1 LNNITYTGEH
11 LLLGQLGNA
20 FVFLSFAAALLA
32 AFAYFR
38 SAQNDELEN
47 GPWKKLGRIAFYTH
61 SLAVIGIMTTLFCM
75 IFKHTYEY
83 YYVWE
88 HSSNSMP
95 KRYTLACFW
104 EGQEGSF
111 LLWTFWQVVLGNI
124 LLRSSKKWEAP
135 VMSTLSLVQAFL
147 ASMLL
152 GFYVFGIK
160 IGSNPFIL
168 LRNTPEFVNLPL
180 FQFPDYLSKLDGRG
194 LNPLLQNYWM
204 TIHPPTL
211 FLGFASTI
219 VPFVYAIAGLW
230 KKKYGEWQLDALPW
244 SFFGIMILGTG
255 ILMGGAWA
263 YESLSFGG
271 FWAWDPVENASLIPW
286 LTFVGT
292 GHILIIYKARK
303 QSALSTF
310 IFPIITFILVLYSTF
325 LTRSGI
331 LGNTSVHAFT
341 DLGLSGQLLVYLL
354 FFIVLAIVLIIVNY
368 KKIPKAE
375 QEEEL
380 WSREFWM
387 FLGALVLVMS
397 CMQIIVITSIPV
409 SNKIFGGLHDILPF
423 FKDRLEK
430 LSKQA
435 PPDDR
440 IGFYNRWQVPFA
452 IIVTLLVAI
461 GLFFKFKTTDLK
473 QFVKQLTPPFIT
485 SVVVTVISAYF
496 LKLTNGFFI
505 ALLFTSWF
513 AVWANFHYWVQNKK
527 ANFLKGGATFAH
539 LGFGL
544 IIMGALISTS
554 TKQVISVNTS
564 GKNVETLGKDISN
577 ATDIL
582 LEQGDTLRMGDY
594 FVTYTG
600 KRKEGH
606 NVLFAVQFFS
616 KDSSTK
622 KLTPKFTLNPLI
634 QINPQMGNVAE
645 PSTKH
650 FITKDIYTH
659 IMFADLNV
667 SNDASNGNEY
677 GEAKPHTLGVGDT
690 MFSSNSI
697 IILTALDTHIDKLQY
712 HLKADDIAVGAVL
725 KVIDVNDK
733 IHTSEPVYVISNDM
747 VKPIDATLPE
757 LGLKFSFQKIDPETH
772 KMDFTISESKRTS
785 KDFIV
790 LEAVVFPYINV
801 LWFGCLIMVLG
812 TVLSIRSRIKKSR
825 EAKKEKVES

>member
-1 LNNITYTGEH
+1 MDKITYIGEH
-11 LLLGQLGNA
+11 TLLGQLGNG

-38 SAQNDELEN
+38 SAQNDEMEG
-47 GPWKKLGRIAFYTH
+47 GPWKKLGRIAFYLH
-61 SLAVIGIMTTLFCM
+61 SLAVIGIMATLFTM
-75 IFKHTYEY
+75 IFKHAYEY

-111 LLWTFWQVVLGNI
+111 LLWTFWQVVLGLI
-124 LLRSSKKWEAP
+124 LMWSAKQWEAP

-152 GFYVFGIK
+152 GFYIFGIK
-160 IGSNPFIL
+160 LGSNPFIL
-168 LRNTPEFVNLPL
+168 LRDAPDFANLPL
-180 FQFPDYLSKLDGRG
+180 FQFPDYLTKLDGRG

-211 FLGFASTI
+211 FLGFASTV

-230 KKKYGEWQLDALPW
+230 KKKYGDWQLDALPW

-303 QSALSTF
+303 QGALSTF
-310 IFPIITFILVLYSTF
+310 LFPIITFVLVLYSTF

-354 FFIVLAIVLIIVNY
+354 FFILLSIVLLVVNY
-368 KKIPKAE
+368 RKIPKAE

-409 SNKIFGGLHDILPF
+409 SNKIFGLN
-423 FKDRLEK
+423 
-430 LSKQA
+430 QA
-435 PPDDR
+435 PPVDR

-452 IIVTLLVAI
+452 IIVTFLVAI
-461 GLFFKFKTTDLK
+461 GLFFKFKTTNIKD
-473 QFVKQLTPPFIT
+473 FIKQLTLPFI
-485 SVVVTVISAYF
+485 ISAAITIIASF
-496 LKLTNGFFI
+496 VLKLTNGFFI
-505 ALLFTSWF
+505 ALLFTCWF
-513 AVWANFHYWVQNKK
+513 AVVANFFYWIKNKK
-527 ANFLKGGATFAH
+527 ANFQKGGATFAH

-564 GKNVETLGKDISN
+564 GKNVESLGKDISN

-606 NVLFAVQFFS
+606 NVLFSVQFFS
-616 KDSSTK
+616 KDSATK
-622 KLTPKFTLNPLI
+622 KYTPQFTLNPLI

-650 FITKDIYTH
+650 FLHKDIYTH
-659 IMFADLNV
+659 IMFADLNTD
-667 SNDASNGNEY
+667 NNASGGNEY
-677 GEAKPHTLGVGDT
+677 GEAKPHSLGVGDT

-697 IILTALDTHIDKLQY
+697 IILTSLDTHIDKLQY
-712 HLKADDIAVGAVL
+712 HLKSDDVAVGAVL

-733 IHTSEPVYVISNDM
+733 IHSAEPVYVISNDM
-747 VKPIDATLPE
+747 VKPIDAALPD
-757 LGLKFSFQKIDPETH
+757 LGLKFSFQKINPETH
-772 KMDFTISESKRTS
+772 KMDFTVSESKRNS

-812 TVLSIRSRIKKSR
+812 TVLSIRQRIKKGR
-825 EAKKEKVES
+825 EAKKLQS

>member
-1 LNNITYTGEH
+1 LW
-11 LLLGQLGNA
+11 GQLGNA
-20 FVFLSFAAALLA
+20 FVFLSFAAALMA

-38 SAQNDELEN
+38 STQNDELED
-47 GPWKKLGRIAFYTH
+47 GSWRKLGRISFYLH

-75 IFKHTYEY
+75 IFRHYYEY

-88 HSSNSMP
+88 HSNNSMP

-111 LLWTFWQVVLGNI
+111 LLWTFWQVVIGNI
-124 LLRSSKKWEAP
+124 LIRSSKQWEAP

-152 GFYVFGIK
+152 GFYIFGVK

-168 LRNTPEFVNLPL
+168 LRETPEFANIPL
-180 FQFPDYLSKLDGRG
+180 FQMPDYITRLDGRG

-244 SFFGIMILGTG
+244 AFFGIMILGTG

-303 QSALSTF
+303 EGVLSTF
-310 IFPIITFILVLYSTF
+310 LFPIITFILVLYSTF

-354 FFIVLAIVLIIVNY
+354 FFILLSIVLIVVNY
-368 KKIPKAE
+368 KKLPKAE

-397 CMQIIVITSIPV
+397 CMQIIVVTSIPV
-409 SNKIFGGLHDILPF
+409 SNKIFGLT
-423 FKDRLEK
+423 
-430 LSKQA
+430 QA
-435 PPDDR
+435 PPVDR
-440 IGFYNRWQVPFA
+440 IGFYNRWQIPFA
-452 IIVTLLVAI
+452 IIVTLLVAV

-473 QFVKQLTPPFIT
+473 QFIKQLTPPFIT
-485 SVVVTVISAYF
+485 SVVVTIISAF
-496 LKLTNGFFI
+496 LLKLTNGFFI
-505 ALLFTSWF
+505 ALLFTCWF

-554 TKQVISVNTS
+554 KKEVISVNSS
-564 GKNVETLGKDISN
+564 GKNVESLGKDISN

-600 KRKEGH
+600 KKKEGH
-606 NVLFAVQFFS
+606 NILYSVLFLS
-616 KDSSTK
+616 KDSGTK
-622 KLTPKFTLNPLI
+622 KYSEKFTLYPLI

-650 FITKDIYTH
+650 FINKDIYTH
-659 IMFADLNV
+659 IMFADL
-667 SNDASNGNEY
+667 STTEDEKSGAEFG
-677 GEAKPHTLGVGDT
+677 APKPYTLGVGDT

-697 IILTALDTHIDKLQY
+697 IILTSLDTHLDRIKY
-712 HLKADDIAVGAVL
+712 GLKADDIAVGAVL

-733 IHTSEPVYVISNDM
+733 IHTAEPVYVISNDM

-757 LGLKFSFQKIDPETH
+757 LGLKLSFQKINPESH
-772 KMDFTISESKRTS
+772 KMDFTISESKRTA

-801 LWFGCLIMVLG
+801 LWFGCLIMMMG
-812 TVLSIRSRIKKSR
+812 TVLAIRQRIKKSK
-825 EAKKEKVES
+825 AAQVEKLKIES

>member
-1 LNNITYTGEH
+1 MNNISYTGEH
-11 LLLGQLGNA
+11 IFWGQLGNT
-20 FVFLSFAAALLA
+20 FVFLSFTAALLA

-47 GPWKKLGRIAFYTH
+47 GTWRKLGRISFYLH
-61 SLAVIGIMTTLFCM
+61 SLAVIGIMTTLFSM
-75 IFKHTYEY
+75 IFLHFYEY

-88 HSSNSMP
+88 HSNNAMP

-111 LLWTFWQVVLGNI
+111 LLWTFWQVVIGNI
-124 LLRSSKKWEAP
+124 LIRTSKQWEAP

-152 GFYVFGIK
+152 GFYIFGIK

-168 LRNTPEFVNLPL
+168 LRETPEFINLPL

-303 QSALSTF
+303 QGALSTF
-310 IFPIITFILVLYSTF
+310 LFPIITFVLVLYSTF

-354 FFIVLAIVLIIVNY
+354 FFILLSIVLITVNY
-368 KKIPKAE
+368 RKIPKAA

-397 CMQIIVITSIPV
+397 CMQILVTTSIPV
-409 SNKIFGGLHDILPF
+409 SNKIFGLN
-423 FKDRLEK
+423 
-430 LSKQA
+430 QA
-435 PPDDR
+435 PPIDR
-440 IGFYNRWQVPFA
+440 IGFYNRWQIPFA
-452 IIVTLLVAI
+452 IIVTFLVAI
-461 GLFFKFKTTDLK
+461 GLYFKFKTTDMKL
-473 QFVKQLTPPFIT
+473 FWKQLLPPLIT
-485 SVVVTVISAYF
+485 SIVITIIASIL

-505 ALLFTSWF
+505 ALLFTCWF
-513 AVWANFHYWVQNKK
+513 AVIANFHYWVQNKK
-527 ANFLKGGATFAH
+527 ASLKKGGATFAH
-539 LGFGL
+539 MGFGL

-554 TKQVISVNTS
+554 TKEVISVNTS
-564 GKNVETLGKDISN
+564 GKNVESLGKDISN

-582 LEQGDTLRMGDY
+582 LEQGDTLRMGNY

-606 NVLFAVQFFS
+606 DILFSVLFLS
-616 KDSSTK
+616 KDSTTK
-622 KLTPKFTLNPLI
+622 KYTEQFTLNPLI
-634 QINPQMGNVAE
+634 QLNPQMGNVAE

-650 FITKDIYTH
+650 FINKDIYTH
-659 IMFADLNV
+659 IMFADL
-667 SNDASNGNEY
+667 STDEEKGNGNDY

-733 IHTSEPVYVISNDM
+733 IHSAEPLYVISNDM
-747 VKPIDATLPE
+747 VKPIDATIPE
-757 LGLKFSFQKIDPETH
+757 LGLKFSFEKINPETH
-772 KMDFTISESKRTS
+772 KMDFTIAESKRTA

-801 LWFGCLIMVLG
+801 LWFGCLIMVIG
-812 TVLSIRSRIKKSR
+812 TVLSIRQRIKKSK
-825 EAKKEKVES
+825 EAKKELQNNTEPPIAL